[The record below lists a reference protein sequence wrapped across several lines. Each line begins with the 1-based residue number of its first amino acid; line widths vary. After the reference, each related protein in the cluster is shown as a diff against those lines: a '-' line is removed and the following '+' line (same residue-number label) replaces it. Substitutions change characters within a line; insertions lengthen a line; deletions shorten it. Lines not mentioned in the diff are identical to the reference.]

1 MNTFA
6 LRIQSMLLDHT
17 RKTKG
22 IPADG
27 TMMLCTRGPNKKTI
41 TFGAPKP
48 QKKFSLEELIKLKVA
63 MNLSGKATRLMA
75 MGIRTVLGRNSIE
88 PGLVDELKEVNH
100 RLAGYFKLKDICII
114 KKVDKK
120 ETLVHRNG
128 VFCKD
133 LKSLIE
139 LLIEI
144 RDINPGEEEVQ
155 IGFDD
160 GRGKMFLNSII
171 VKP

>member
-1 MNTFA
+1 MNTSA

-75 MGIRTVLGRNSIE
+75 MGIRTVLGRNGIE

-100 RLAGYFKLKDICII
+100 RLAGHFNVKDICII
-114 KKVDKK
+114 K
-120 ETLVHRNG
+120 VHRNG
-128 VFCKD
+128 VLCKD

-160 GRGKMFLNSII
+160 GRGKMFPNYII